1 MEGRCPTPKESPH
14 PQGPRVGGK
23 GAPLHTQ
30 DSSLAPQ
37 RTDLALLQSSRVGV
51 RIKGDDTGVMA
62 EHLGSGHVLYQLLWD
77 NVDRAISLPGMG
89 FTET

>member
-51 RIKGDDTGVMA
+51 RMK
-62 EHLGSGHVLYQLLWD
+62 
-77 NVDRAISLPGMG
+77 
-89 FTET
+89 